1 MFLRAAADSLNVDA
15 PKGVVIGSSLPVSLS
30 NSGAPFLF
38 VIWADF
44 TPFELHK
51 MSPISISLNC
61 VVVMAVLLHQRSC
74 RPPDERTPT
83 EAWGHFL
90 SHVSVELDENHQMM
104 FISVELV
111 RGMKTTKWFASLSN
125 T

>member
-1 MFLRAAADSLNVDA
+1 MFLRVAAESLNVDA

-38 VIWADF
+38 VIWADL

-74 RPPDERTPT
+74 RPPDERTQRRHG
-83 EAWGHFL
+83 AFL
-90 SHVSVELDENHQMM
+90 SHVSVELDEHHQMI

-111 RGMKTTKWFASLSN
+111 RGMETTKWFASLSN

>member
-1 MFLRAAADSLNVDA
+1 MADRRLASLGVHRKHMFLRVAAESLNVDA

-83 EAWGHFL
+83 EAWGTCCPMSL
-90 SHVSVELDENHQMM
+90 LNW
-104 FISVELV
+104 
-111 RGMKTTKWFASLSN
+111 MKITT
-125 T
+125 

>member
-1 MFLRAAADSLNVDA
+1 MFLRVAAESLNVDA
-15 PKGVVIGSSLPVSLS
+15 PKGVLIGSSLPVSLS

-61 VVVMAVLLHQRSC
+61 AVVMAVYYTKDLAGR
-74 RPPDERTPT
+74 RTN
-83 EAWGHFL
+83 ALDGGMGHFVPCL
-90 SHVSVELDENHQMM
+90 CRID
-104 FISVELV
+104 
-111 RGMKTTKWFASLSN
+111 
-125 T
+125 